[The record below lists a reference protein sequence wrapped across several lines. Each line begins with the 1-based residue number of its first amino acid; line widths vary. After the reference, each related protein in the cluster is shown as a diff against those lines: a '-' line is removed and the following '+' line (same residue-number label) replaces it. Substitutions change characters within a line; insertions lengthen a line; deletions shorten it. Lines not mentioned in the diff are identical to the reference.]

1 MANLHQI
8 LTQLNYDELSA
19 AHKNLCHD
27 PSSMSQGELIKLEDL
42 DKLLLQNIR
51 GEFYK
56 YNTMFEQIL
65 KFKPVRKINL

>member
-1 MANLHQI
+1 M
-8 LTQLNYDELSA
+8 
-19 AHKNLCHD
+19 
-27 PSSMSQGELIKLEDL
+27 EDL

-65 KFKPVRKINL
+65 KFKPVRKITLQSVDIDLQVSYSSL